1 MIKSYKQVLLG
12 VLSLL
17 ALPAMAQDCG
27 GAVRAKKP
35 LLGAFHFRVVS
46 ASPLVSITRA

>member
-12 VLSLL
+12 ALSLL

-27 GAVRAKKP
+27 G
-35 LLGAFHFRVVS
+35 GQ
-46 ASPLVSITRA
+46 